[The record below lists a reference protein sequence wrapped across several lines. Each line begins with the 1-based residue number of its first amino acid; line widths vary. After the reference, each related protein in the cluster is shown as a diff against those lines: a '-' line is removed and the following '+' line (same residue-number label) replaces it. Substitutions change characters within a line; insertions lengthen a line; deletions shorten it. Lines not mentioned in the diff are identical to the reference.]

1 MARLI
6 LGVFVGFVLMSVIA
20 FPLGE
25 TAPAMVGERYAD
37 AQTGMVTMWY
47 IFVVQ
52 WPIALMTSVVS
63 GIAASLVAGRDA
75 RESAIRTLAII
86 FIAIGLFSAVLTFVA
101 DLRGDIAG
109 SLLDVGDEPAPE
121 KQVAR
126 RVTADSKLGKQD
138 QFRSGTD

>member
-47 IFVVQ
+47 I
-52 WPIALMTSVVS
+52 
-63 GIAASLVAGRDA
+63 
-75 RESAIRTLAII
+75 
-86 FIAIGLFSAVLTFVA
+86 
-101 DLRGDIAG
+101 
-109 SLLDVGDEPAPE
+109 
-121 KQVAR
+121 
-126 RVTADSKLGKQD
+126 
-138 QFRSGTD
+138 